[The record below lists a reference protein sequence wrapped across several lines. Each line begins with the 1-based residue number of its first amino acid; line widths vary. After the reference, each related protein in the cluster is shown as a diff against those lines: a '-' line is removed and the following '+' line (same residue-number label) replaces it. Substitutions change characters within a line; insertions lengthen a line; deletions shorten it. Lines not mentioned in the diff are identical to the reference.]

1 MFRWERVDDNQVV
14 EAKTPNTVEADV
26 QFSDFYIKNE
36 FICLKK
42 YKLNLP
48 QNGEDFKI
56 LRTLLLK
63 KQAVRHEELW
73 RELYNED
80 CRNINLKDYIKDH
93 VCKIRKV
100 IKKHGYDIINKDKYL
115 EITK

>member
-1 MFRWERVDDNQVV
+1 MFE
-14 EAKTPNTVEADV
+14 
-26 QFSDFYIKNE
+26 
-36 FICLKK
+36 K

-63 KQAVRHEELW
+63 KRAVRYEELW
-73 RELYNED
+73 KELYNED